1 MGPAQGIQVSS
12 FPLQT
17 TFNGVSI
24 TVTQGTT
31 VVNALPLYVRQD
43 QINALMPSNAP
54 LGPVSIRVTYNN
66 APSNPSPVEVVNDS
80 VGVFTATGTGLGPG
94 AINNF
99 VSAKSQPPNSTSN
112 SAKPGQIVTLF
123 ATGLGPITTPDN
135 QAPPAGNLPTPVEA
149 WVGGVPASVSYS
161 GRSPCCSG
169 LDQVTFTVPA
179 GAPQGCWVPVEIRTS
194 HSTVSNFVSMAINSK
209 GAPCSDPANPI
220 SAAITGGGTLGVLE
234 LTRLTVHEDVGV
246 NAPIDVT
253 NDVVGFSATKQAG
266 GPFAFSPFESA
277 PPPGTCTV
285 YPGVGDFFETAK
297 VPQAQPTT
305 LDAGNKLTISGTGAA
320 QDVTLSGDFASLGSY
335 LPLYSLPNQL
345 YLSPGNYTVNG
356 GGSGDVASFQ
366 AKITVPN
373 PITWTNRDEIT
384 IVDRSQALTL
394 SWSGAPA
401 GQPLEILGVDSDLPT
416 NSSAM
421 FLCTA
426 PSATSS
432 FTVPSEVLSAIP
444 ASRLNDLASKAVI
457 YLMPWS
463 ATHFTASGFETAL
476 AAGRYIAGKTVVF
489 K

>member
-1 MGPAQGIQVSS
+1 
-12 FPLQT
+12 
-17 TFNGVSI
+17 
-24 TVTQGTT
+24 
-31 VVNALPLYVRQD
+31 
-43 QINALMPSNAP
+43 
-54 LGPVSIRVTYNN
+54 
-66 APSNPSPVEVVNDS
+66 
-80 VGVFTATGTGLGPG
+80 
-94 AINNF
+94 
-99 VSAKSQPPNSTSN
+99 
-112 SAKPGQIVTLF
+112 
-123 ATGLGPITTPDN
+123 
-135 QAPPAGNLPTPVEA
+135 
-149 WVGGVPASVSYS
+149 
-161 GRSPCCSG
+161 
-169 LDQVTFTVPA
+169 
-179 GAPQGCWVPVEIRTS
+179 
-194 HSTVSNFVSMAINSK
+194 
-209 GAPCSDPANPI
+209 
-220 SAAITGGGTLGVLE
+220 
-234 LTRLTVHEDVGV
+234 V

-305 LDAGNKLTISGTGAA
+305 LDAGNKLTISGTAT
-320 QDVTLSGDFASLGSY
+320 QNVTLSGDFASVGSY

-356 GGSGDVASFQ
+356 GGGADVASFQ

-394 SWSGAPA
+394 SWSGASA
-401 GQPLEILGVDSDLPT
+401 GQPLEILGADSDLPT

-426 PSATSS
+426 PPAASS

-444 ASRLNDLASKAVI
+444 ASRPNDLASKAVI

-463 ATHFTASGFETAL
+463 ATHFTATGFETAL
-476 AAGRYIAGKTVVF
+476 AAARYIAGKTVVF